1 MWIPWQPPTSFHLAH
16 ELQCLPLLHYL
27 VSSLPYL
34 TFFVY
39 PNISFHNHGLCHF
52 LQLELQSLNSLWDP
66 NPNFLLTGFLYTSK
80 TLPRKEKKKKNK
92 NRNSEL
98 SSLYHSEEC
107 RTLGECAHWHQPRLT
122 IKTSLL
128 PFPCHRGHEA
138 MTNAR
143 FL

>member
-16 ELQCLPLLHYL
+16 ELQCLPLLRYL
-27 VSSLPYL
+27 VCSLPHL

-39 PNISFHNHGLCHF
+39 SNIFFHNHRLCHF
-52 LQLELQSLNSLWDP
+52 LQLELQSLNSLGSKSK
-66 NPNFLLTGFLYTSK
+66 FLIDRLSLRFQNIAE
-80 TLPRKEKKKKNK
+80 KEK

-107 RTLGECAHWHQPRLT
+107 GTLGECVHWHQPRRT
-122 IKTSLL
+122 IKTSFL
-128 PFPCHRGHEA
+128 PLPCHRGHET

-143 FL
+143 SL

>member
-1 MWIPWQPPTSFHLAH
+1 MHSKIREGMWIPWQPPTSFHLAH

-80 TLPRKEKKKKNK
+80 TLPRNKKKKK
-92 NRNSEL
+92 KKTEIL
-98 SSLYHSEEC
+98 SCLHC
-107 RTLGECAHWHQPRLT
+107 T
-122 IKTSLL
+122 IVRSVE
-128 PFPCHRGHEA
+128 PWVSVPIG
-138 MTNAR
+138 TN
-143 FL
+143 LDSP